1 MKKIKKLLSILG
13 FGTIGGLLGAF
24 GGADQTSKAWRRICI
39 PSLITLYALYMLHNW
54 WLITIMSMCGVLS
67 IGYGIPDSTDE
78 GSSLGKFWYNLF
90 NGNHLLTD
98 IFARGT
104 LGLLVSLSLISIPIL
119 KGNWLM
125 YGLCSLGI
133 ITVYSTISWRGLGGF
148 TFKGKYLL
156 WSEFLTY
163 SFVVLFA
170 QIIIGL

>member
-98 IFARGT
+98 IFTRGT
-104 LGLLVSLSLISIPIL
+104 IGLLVSLSLISIPIL
-119 KGNWLM
+119 KGNWLI

-133 ITVYSTISWRGLGGF
+133 ITVYSTISWRALE
-148 TFKGKYLL
+148 TFKAFKKDLL
-156 WSEFLTY
+156 YSEFIVYT
-163 SFVVLFA
+163 VLSILAKILIF
-170 QIIIGL
+170 I